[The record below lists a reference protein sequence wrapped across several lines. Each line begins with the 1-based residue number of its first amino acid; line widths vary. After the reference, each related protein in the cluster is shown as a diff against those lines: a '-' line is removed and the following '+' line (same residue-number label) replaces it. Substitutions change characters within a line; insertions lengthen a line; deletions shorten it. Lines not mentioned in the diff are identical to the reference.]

1 MPRRVAA
8 WNGAAMKMKLRP
20 TRLTRLSLIGALIC
34 STPLLTLAGEKKDKE
49 TRGGKFA
56 AEVRRE
62 KITGLETRSQLAP
75 ELTTV
80 SKEYIR
86 QRLDWL
92 RGQDPRHFK
101 AHAYFE
107 KLIDAGYD
115 PLLLDTWLDGLY
127 DGVVVVGMP
136 ADLVLTYYGAPEF
149 RNEVVFQGAPA
160 SEWSIR
166 LLPGRVEKVT
176 VVGSKVVRVRG

>member
-20 TRLTRLSLIGALIC
+20 TCLTRLSLIGALIC
-34 STPLLTLAGEKKDKE
+34 STPLLTLAGEKKEKE

-62 KITGLETRSQLAP
+62 KITGLETRNELAP
-75 ELTTV
+75 ERTTV
-80 SKEYIR
+80 SKEYVR

-92 RGQDPRHFK
+92 RVKDPRHFK
-101 AHAYFE
+101 THAYFE
-107 KLIDAGYD
+107 TLIEAGYD

-136 ADLVLTYYGAPEF
+136 ADLVLTYCGAPVF
-149 RNEVVFQGAPA
+149 RNEVVFKGAPA
-160 SEWSIR
+160 SEWGIR
-166 LLPGRVEKVT
+166 IPPGRVERVT